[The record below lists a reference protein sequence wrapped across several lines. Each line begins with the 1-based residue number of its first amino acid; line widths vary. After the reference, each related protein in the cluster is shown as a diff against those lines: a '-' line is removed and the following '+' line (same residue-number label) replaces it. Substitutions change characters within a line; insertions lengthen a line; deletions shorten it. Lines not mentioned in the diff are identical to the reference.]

1 MEELLKELMAELNGK
16 MNDVDIVLVCNALR
30 KLENNYKVR
39 KLNTGLTTREDNIQY
54 VLTKYVL
61 YLKKKQLSDKT
72 VKTYG
77 YSVKRLC
84 EVFGKSFTEYTEDD
98 LTYYLM
104 VYLVKQGN
112 ADTTRANEQRFLRSF
127 FNFLYTNNYI
137 KENPMAEIALI
148 KVAKKDTVALTESE
162 IVRLRDVAHKEGK
175 NKTIYLAL
183 TDFLLSTGLRV
194 GELCNLNKSDVN
206 FETREVK
213 VFSTKTNTYRTVYLN
228 DMASLHLKDY
238 LNNRTDDNSAL
249 FVNKYGN
256 NRISRDVCENIL
268 HDIEHKAKINK
279 PLTVHMFRRTFAT
292 KLCERGMDITYV
304 SDLLGHSR
312 IDTSRKYYIKC
323 DKRNQKN
330 SFMNC
335 LN

>member
-1 MEELLKELMAELNGK
+1 MEELLKELMAKLNGK
-16 MNDVDIVLVCNALR
+16 LDNADILLVCNTLR
-30 KLENNYKVR
+30 NLESDYKVT
-39 KLNTGLTTREDNIQY
+39 KMNTGLSTKEDSMQY
-54 VLTKYVL
+54 ILTKYCL
-61 YLKKKQLSDKT
+61 SLKKKQLSDKT
-72 VKTYG
+72 IKVYLYAVRRL
-77 YSVKRLC
+77 YSTIN
-84 EVFGKSFTEYTEDD
+84 KSFLDYTEDD

-104 VYLVKQGN
+104 VHLVKLGN
-112 ADTTRANEQRFLRSF
+112 SDTTRANEQRFLRSF
-127 FNFLYTNNYI
+127 FNFLYTNKYI
-137 KENPMAEIALI
+137 KENPMEKITLI
-148 KVAKKDTVALTESE
+148 KVAKKDTEALTESE
-162 IVRLRDVAHKEGK
+162 IVKVRDVAHKE

-183 TDFLLSTGLRV
+183 TDFLLSTGIRV
-194 GELCNLNKSDVN
+194 GELCSLNKSDIN

-213 VFSTKTNTYRTVYLN
+213 VYSTKTNSYRTVYMN
-228 DMASLHLKDY
+228 DNALIHLKDY
-238 LNNRTDDNSAL
+238 LNKRKDKNSAL

-312 IDTSRKYYIKC
+312 IDTSRKYYIKR

>member
-1 MEELLKELMAELNGK
+1 MEELLKEFVTELNGK
-16 MNDVDIVLVCNALR
+16 ISDTDIVLVCSILR
-30 KLENNYKVR
+30 KLGNDYKIT
-39 KLNTGLTTREDNIQY
+39 KLNTGLATKEDSLQFII
-54 VLTKYVL
+54 TKYFL

-72 VKTYG
+72 IKVYG
-77 YSVKRLC
+77 YAVRRLC
-84 EVFGKSFTEYTEDD
+84 NLFNKSFTDYTEDD

-104 VYLVKQGN
+104 VYLVKLGN
-112 ADTTRANEQRFLRSF
+112 SDTTRANEQRFLRSF
-127 FNFLYTNNYI
+127 FNFLYDNKYI
-137 KENPMAEIALI
+137 KENPMEKITLI
-148 KVAKKDTVALTESE
+148 KVAKKDTEALTESE
-162 IVRLRDVAHKEGK
+162 IVKVRDVAHKE
-175 NKTIYLAL
+175 NKRIYLAL
-183 TDFLLSTGLRV
+183 TDFLLSTGIRV
-194 GELCNLNKSDVN
+194 GELCSLNKSDVN

-213 VFSTKTNTYRTVYLN
+213 VYSTKTNSYRTVYMN
-228 DMASLHLKDY
+228 DNALIHLKDY
-238 LNNRTDDNSAL
+238 LNKRKDKNSAL

-312 IDTSRKYYIKC
+312 IDTSRKYYIKR

>member
-1 MEELLKELMAELNGK
+1 MEELLKELTARLNDK
-16 MNDVDIVLVCNALR
+16 LDNADILLVCNTLR
-30 KLENNYKVR
+30 NLEANYKVT
-39 KLNTGLTTREDNIQY
+39 KMNTGLSTKEDSMQY
-54 VLTKYVL
+54 ILTKYCL
-61 YLKKKQLSDKT
+61 SLKKKQLSDKT
-72 VKTYG
+72 IKVYL
-77 YSVKRLC
+77 YAVRRLC
-84 EVFGKSFTEYTEDD
+84 NTINKSFLDYTEDD

-104 VYLVKQGN
+104 VQLVKLGN
-112 ADTTRANEQRFLRSF
+112 SDTTRANEQRFLRSF
-127 FNFLYTNNYI
+127 FNFLYINKYI
-137 KENPMAEIALI
+137 KENPMENIVLI
-148 KVAKKDTVALTESE
+148 KVAKKDTEALTESE

-175 NKTIYLAL
+175 NKNIYLAL

-213 VFSTKTNTYRTVYLN
+213 VYSTKTNSYRTVYMN
-228 DMASLHLKDY
+228 DNASIHLKDY
-238 LNNRTDDNSAL
+238 LNKRKDKNNAL

-268 HDIEHKAKINK
+268 HDIEHKANLNK

-312 IDTSRKYYIKC
+312 IDTSRKYSIKC